1 MTSAAPSNHTDS
13 EHVIGLALK
22 KKPKTLLT
30 YGPGTYRVTYRDP
43 YQSIDLIE
51 YYKSCIGQ
59 NMLGRGRQTRECA
72 KIIFQHFISI

>member
-1 MTSAAPSNHTDS
+1 MKKYGFLDNSNHMKEETSNPID
-13 EHVIGLALK
+13 LW
-22 KKPKTLLT
+22 
-30 YGPGTYRVTYRDP
+30 PGTYHVTHRDP

-59 NMLGRGRQTRECA
+59 IKLGRGSQTLEGA